1 MKIQSFAL
9 SDWQTNCFVVHPDD
23 PSNHLAGDA
32 TPCWLV
38 DVGLGPKPMLDY
50 IAQHNLTPKAI
61 VLTHAHVD
69 HIAGVND
76 ARAAYPD
83 LPIHIHPQET
93 AFLNNPELNL
103 SAFLAT
109 PVTAPEP
116 AGELTDGMT
125 LDWAG
130 QSVRVKHVPG
140 HSPGSVALI
149 FEGCGE
155 AIVGDTLFAGSVG
168 RTDFPTSDTDTL
180 LRSIRDVLYALPD
193 ETTIHPGHGPTTTIG
208 AEKRSNPFV
217 SG

>member
-9 SDWQTNCFVVHPDD
+9 SDWQTNCFIVHPDD
-23 PSNHLAGDA
+23 AGDA

-38 DVGLGPKPMLDY
+38 DVGFGPTPMLDY
-50 IAQHNLTPKAI
+50 VDQHSLKPQAI

-69 HIAGVND
+69 HIAGISDV
-76 ARAAYPD
+76 RAAYPD
-83 LPIHIHPQET
+83 LPIYIHPEET
-93 AFLNNPELNL
+93 ALLSNPELNL
-103 SAFLAT
+103 SAFLAA

-116 AGELTDGMT
+116 AGALTDGQT

-130 QSVRVKHVPG
+130 QSVTVRHVPG
-140 HSPGSVALI
+140 HSPGSIALI
-149 FEGCGE
+149 FDGQNE

-168 RTDFPTSDTDTL
+168 RTDFPTSDTNTL
-180 LRSIRDVLYALPD
+180 LASIRDVLYALPD
-193 ETTIHPGHGPTTTIG
+193 ETTVHPGHGPSTTIG